1 MAFDTPLA
9 AEFFL
14 VGRVLFGLTL
24 AYMGLNH
31 FQAADWLAGYAESK
45 GVPAPKAGVLLSG
58 GLLVLGGL
66 ALAVGAFPVLASG
79 GLALFLLVSAVTI
92 HDYWA
97 VPEDQQADEQTAFQK
112 NVGLAGG
119 ALVLLALGGTAW
131 PYALNVGVFL

>member
-1 MAFDTPLA
+1 MAFETPLA

-14 VGRVLFGLTL
+14 VGRVLFGLVL

-31 FQAADWLAGYAESK
+31 FQAADYLADYAGSK
-45 GVPAPKAGVLLSG
+45 GVPAPKAGVLASG

-66 ALAVGAFPVLASG
+66 AVVVGAFPVLASG

-92 HDYWA
+92 HDFWA
-97 VPEDQQADEQTAFQK
+97 APAEQAQDERTSFLK

-119 ALVLLALGGTAW
+119 ALLLLSVGGTAW
-131 PYALNVGVFL
+131 PYALGVGVF